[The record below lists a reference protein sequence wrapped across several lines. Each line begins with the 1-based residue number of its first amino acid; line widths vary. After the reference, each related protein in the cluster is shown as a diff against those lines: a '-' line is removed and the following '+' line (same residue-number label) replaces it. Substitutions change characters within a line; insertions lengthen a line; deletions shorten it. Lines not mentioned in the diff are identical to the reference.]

1 MNVFCFV
8 EPLIVFQLTSLDYV
22 LETERESV
30 FGPSFSFQTFLI
42 ESPVGPRQPN
52 EYDCGMFVCMLLNDE
67 ALATD
72 TEITAAV
79 SALTIYRH
87 NFPIHIM
94 LITLIFY
101 LCCSIT
107 RKINGSC
114 WRVN

>member
-8 EPLIVFQLTSLDYV
+8 QPLIVFQLTSLDYV
-22 LETERESV
+22 LETERDTV

-42 ESPVGPRQPN
+42 ESLVGPRQPN

-67 ALATD
+67 ALAAD

-87 NFPIHIM
+87 NFPIDIM